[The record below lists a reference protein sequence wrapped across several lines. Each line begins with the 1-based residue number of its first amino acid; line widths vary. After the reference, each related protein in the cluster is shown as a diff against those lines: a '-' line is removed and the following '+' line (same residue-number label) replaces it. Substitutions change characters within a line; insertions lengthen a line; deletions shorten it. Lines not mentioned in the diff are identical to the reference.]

1 MLLNVVVSP
10 EPLAVTPLIRAVP
23 PCALYAWDRMTLAP
37 GVKVAAAVPFDWN
50 VKLPMVGNGSTVTTA
65 LACADAVPFC
75 TDTV

>member
-1 MLLNVVVSP
+1 
-10 EPLAVTPLIRAVP
+10 
-23 PCALYAWDRMTLAP
+23 MTLAP